1 MELSRKH
8 SISPST
14 AGIAYICAGAFCL
27 AVNDALAKY
36 LDDFYPVVEIV
47 FFRMLFALPLV
58 VCTGWIVGGR
68 RALVTYAPWLQIGR
82 GITAVMA
89 PLAYISGL
97 AILPLAANA
106 AISFASPLFITL
118 LAVPLLGERPGWRQ
132 WAATLVGFAG
142 VVCIIQPGAAVF
154 SWGALLPLAA
164 ALAYALLM
172 LSARTLADRGD
183 TIWVT
188 MLYAT
193 GVPLIISGVLLPWVW
208 HTPTLAQWPALVGLG
223 VFGGGAI
230 TLITQAFRVGG
241 ASVVAPFDYTG
252 LLWAA
257 LLGWL
262 FWSEIPTL
270 PAFAGMAI
278 IIVSGI
284 YLAWRQGAPHSSPV
298 GARFQRHVHR
308 LHLHELID
316 KVGRIIGRDI

>member
-1 MELSRKH
+1 MAAGSMESSPNG
-8 SISPST
+8 SISSST

-47 FFRMLFALPLV
+47 FFRMLFALPLA
-58 VCTGWIVGGR
+58 VCSGLIVGGR
-68 RALVTYAPWLQIGR
+68 RALVTHAPWLQIGR
-82 GITAVMA
+82 GLAAIAA
-89 PLAYISGL
+89 PIAYISGL

-118 LAVPLLGERPGWRQ
+118 LALPLLGERPGWRQ
-132 WAATLVGFAG
+132 WVATLVGFGG
-142 VVCIIQPGAAVF
+142 VLCIIQPGAAVF
-154 SWGALLPLAA
+154 SWSALLPLAA

-172 LSARTLADRGD
+172 LSARTLANRGD

-193 GVPLIISGVLLPWVW
+193 AVPLVISGALLPWAW
-208 HTPTLAQWPALVGLG
+208 HAPAPEQWPALLGLG
-223 VFGGGAI
+223 IFGGGAI

-262 FWSEIPTL
+262 FWDEIPAI
-270 PAFAGMAI
+270 PAFIGMAI
-278 IIVSGI
+278 VVVSGI
-284 YLAWRQGAPHSSPV
+284 YLAWRQGAPQSRRV
-298 GARFQRHVHR
+298 GMLPRQSESNR
-308 LHLHELID
+308 
-316 KVGRIIGRDI
+316 